1 MDSRPSNTAHIRPM
15 AMNRDLRI
23 VADLIESS
31 FGLQNDV
38 DGQAFL
44 KQMRQA
50 ARASGF
56 FTEAEFWPAPMP
68 MTPPGFVWD
77 ENGMILGNV
86 SIIPFNHHGQR
97 VNLIANVA
105 VMPTYRR
112 KGIARALTQYAIEY
126 LHKQKQYTIWL
137 QVNQNNSGALD
148 LYRGLGF
155 LEQCCRSTW
164 HRSPDRKPVLVD
176 IDPANQMFRK
186 RRRDEWKLQQKWLE
200 RIYPDSIIWHYP
212 VWMEDFSPE
221 VLWNPER
228 WGQALKLRHWT
239 LQVGDTPAGFITWQ
253 RTDSF
258 ADTLWLA
265 PDPNLEQGSVISG
278 LINYLPPQVGRSKPV
293 AVDLPCGACAEE
305 LTNANFTLF
314 RSLVWM
320 KLPG

>member
-15 AMNRDLRI
+15 AINRDLRI

-50 ARASGF
+50 ARVSGF
-56 FTEAEFWPAPMP
+56 FTEAEFWSTPVPI
-68 MTPPGFVWD
+68 TPPGFVWD

-105 VMPTYRR
+105 VEPAYRR
-112 KGIARALTQYAIEY
+112 KGIARALTQHAIEY

-164 HRSPDRKPVLVD
+164 HRAPDRKPGFVD
-176 IDPANQMFRK
+176 NEPAHQVFR
-186 RRRDEWKLQQKWLE
+186 RRHRDEWKFQQKWLE

-212 VWMEDFSPE
+212 VWLEDI
-221 VLWNPER
+221 
-228 WGQALKLRHWT
+228 GKL
-239 LQVGDTPAGFITWQ
+239 LQ
-253 RTDSF
+253 
-258 ADTLWLA
+258 
-265 PDPNLEQGSVISG
+265 
-278 LINYLPPQVGRSKPV
+278 
-293 AVDLPCGACAEE
+293 
-305 LTNANFTLF
+305 F
-314 RSLVWM
+314 REMTSN
-320 KLPG
+320 K